1 MVCGGIILI
10 LFGKFYLNII
20 LNFIFKLLKKDY
32 LFIVTSIYIDIII
45 SLSSINKIIY
55 IIIYILPNDL
65 LPDNFSSNS
74 SQLKHKSK
82 LPFFNEAN

>member
-32 LFIVTSIYIDIII
+32 LFIVTSLFDKFKYNLLYI
-45 SLSSINKIIY
+45 
-55 IIIYILPNDL
+55 
-65 LPDNFSSNS
+65 
-74 SQLKHKSK
+74 
-82 LPFFNEAN
+82 